1 MNKQIQTTSL
11 LSDAPQGIGN
21 DHIGR
26 GVSNRIKSKLV
37 WSIVVLILVGAIG
50 ITIIDEQDHRKLI
63 ASAKDLSKVVQTLGK
78 IDSLAKSDTSDK
90 HTKEYITEQFDTK
103 LREVITS
110 SEAILKLYSEDTD
123 TNDGEYGKSQ
133 HDNILEANIRERL
146 DKLRLLQ
153 QNSSLKSDKNTNAIK
168 QKQVLGLLYELNHNT
183 ALLVE
188 SKTKIAEQE
197 HEKSMIFTW
206 CIIGLYMLAIPIVLL
221 LYRRFTKYLGNIIDE
236 REQALEQIS
245 EQRQMLEELTQ
256 TIPTVTYRCSTE
268 IASPHIRTFSFFS
281 NNSLSILGLPAD
293 ELRRNP
299 LLFAERLDIEDTKD
313 IYQIFDSA
321 ITNLT
326 PFTIIYRYNHPDGK
340 LLWLEETAVPRKVS
354 ENLIL
359 WNGVIADVTARLF
372 EKLVSERAS
381 IIAQNSDSV
390 LIEWERVPDDE
401 SAPINSDVQYKLVYA
416 SPNVEYIIGV
426 PFDQVSEVE
435 RLLECHPD
443 DELSILQPA
452 LAYVLK
458 NRERRCVVEYRIIRR
473 DGSVVWVED
482 RMFFTYNDEG
492 SVILRQSVVTDI
504 TQRKNHERL
513 LAETNERLYE
523 SQLISGVGSWELNL
537 ATGELRWSGVVFDM
551 FRMNDIER
559 LPSFT
564 DFLSVHSL
572 HKPAYLRQ
580 ILIGAYRAM
589 IKGTTYTIEMMFRDT
604 ERDDVYVILRMK
616 VISLPDGTRVLRG
629 TIQNITEQRRAEEEL
644 RRFKEVIENSSSIW
658 VRYEYD
664 VERRAWL
671 AQHISKNCTK
681 LGYEP
686 EELATLINNGGTLI
700 HPDDRERID
709 KQVQEYSLKGAYTY
723 ALEYRAVTKN
733 GESHWVQQ
741 EFVFTP
747 MLDKGG
753 QFIIDCIITDI
764 SAQKQAELSAR
775 RAQFIVEQS
784 KSVLYYYTIRNE
796 KPYLEY
802 VSNNIRQFGYEID
815 NLRVFMEEGTSLIH
829 ADDAPIM
836 HEKLANAYSEKLQSI
851 QGEYRLRKRD
861 GTYAW
866 VEDNTIIVWDD
877 KGMCVGIQ
885 SILTDISERKVQ
897 EVRLNQARLIIENSN
912 SVLARW
918 ECNDG
923 ESSYSTLASKLV
935 YVSPNIERWGY
946 NHELFLQEPLDIVHP
961 DDREY
966 VHSIQQQNFKSDT
979 NSFSFE
985 YRLLLPISADETAQN
1000 FIWVEEHI
1008 YIERDTNGKYI
1019 AHNSITTD
1027 IEERKQNELRSN
1039 RMNMIVENNDSV
1051 LMEWE
1056 NTHRSDGTV
1065 QRVLTYVSHNCTR
1078 LLGYKP
1084 EEIIGSGQGVVQI
1097 HPDDS
1102 IRIIPIL
1109 QEALRNKQNRIVI
1122 EYRVKLNAGDWTW
1135 VEERL
1140 FVTYDS
1146 EGRDIRWQNVVTNI
1160 HERVTAEQAAFIAK
1174 ERLEEKAR
1182 ELEVSNV
1189 QLESAR
1195 KQAEAANS
1203 AKSAFLSSMSHELRT
1218 PLNAIIGFTQ
1228 VLRKETNLRNDQRKY
1243 VDVMHSS
1250 GNHLL
1255 NMINDILDISKIEA
1269 GHMEIVEQE
1278 VYLLPLVEEIR
1289 AMFTMKCSEKNI
1301 DFRASCSDDIP
1312 YALMTDSV
1320 RLRQI
1325 IMNLLGNA
1333 VKFTQKGEVLF
1344 DVKVNK
1350 LTTSYNG
1357 QQRVEA
1363 VFSIADTGRGIPQEQ
1378 VDTIFHPFRQVSGM
1392 YSEGTGLGLAITRK
1406 LVTIMGG
1413 TIHVQ
1418 SEIGVGSTFTVKI
1431 PMVASNATPIVTIPQ
1446 QRQIVRT
1453 QNPDVRLLV
1462 VDDIESN
1469 LLVARGMLESYGFKV
1484 ETIQRG
1490 TDVVDY
1496 LLKSAESDMLPSVIL
1511 LDILMPE
1518 MDGYEVLNA
1527 IRSHRILDD
1536 IPVIAVTANGFDEA
1550 KDKAISAGFND
1561 YVRKP
1566 YTEESILNAIEKLE
1580 VVEFAYSNESNE
1592 LHTEVGVGTTI
1603 LDVSDT
1609 IKELP
1614 AQIQHELLLLLEI
1627 QDFDAICELIGDIE
1641 QYTER
1646 QRTSL
1651 AALLNACRDSNY
1663 RFIVELSDVLEK

>member
-1 MNKQIQTTSL
+1 MNTQIHTTPPP
-11 LSDAPQGIGN
+11 SDTSQGIEN
-21 DHIGR
+21 DSIGR
-26 GVSNRIKSKLV
+26 EVSSRIKGKLV
-37 WSIVVLILVGAIG
+37 WSIVILILVGAIS
-50 ITIIDEQDHRKLI
+50 ITIIDDQDHRKLI
-63 ASAKDLSKVVQTLGK
+63 TSAKDLSTVVQL
-78 IDSLAKSDTSDK
+78 IDGVESWSNLNTNHEQLSSTIDT
-90 HTKEYITEQFDTK
+90 
-103 LREVITS
+103 VITS
-110 SEAILKLYSEDTD
+110 SEAILELYSEDPS
-123 TNDGEYGKSQ
+123 EYGT
-133 HDNILEANIRERL
+133 
-146 DKLRLLQ
+146 
-153 QNSSLKSDKNTNAIK
+153 NTNSIALDSKIEKQLRILKALKTAIK
-168 QKQVLGLLYELNHNT
+168 HSPDDITATHRKVGITLKELSRDI

-188 SKTKIAEQE
+188 EKARTAEQE
-197 HEKSMIFTW
+197 HTNSMIFTW
-206 CIIGLYMLAIPIVLL
+206 CIIGVYMLVIPVVLL
-221 LYRRFTKYLGNIIDE
+221 LYRRFTTYLANIIYE
-236 REQALEQIS
+236 REQALKQVS
-245 EQRQMLEELTQ
+245 EQRLMLEELTQ
-256 TIPTVTYRCSTE
+256 AIPNITYRCTTE
-268 IASPHIRTFSFFS
+268 ISAPHTRTFSFFS
-281 NNSLSILGLPAD
+281 NNSFEILGLTAE
-293 ELRRNP
+293 ELRHNP
-299 LLFAERLDIEDTKD
+299 TLFAERLDTID
-313 IYQIFDSA
+313 IKEVYPIFKNAVD
-321 ITNLT
+321 NLT
-326 PFTIIYRYNHPDGK
+326 PFTIVYRYNHPDGK
-340 LLWLEETAVPRKVS
+340 ILWLEETAVPRKAS

-359 WNGVIADVTARLF
+359 WNGVIADVTSRLF
-372 EKLVSERAS
+372 EKIVSERAS

-390 LIEWERVPDDE
+390 LIEWERITDNDDDE
-401 SAPINSDVQYKLVYA
+401 LSNSNIQYRLVYA

-426 PFDQVSEVE
+426 PFDEVSEVE

-452 LAYVLK
+452 LSNALE
-458 NRERRCVVEYRIIRR
+458 NREKRCVVEYRIIRR
-473 DGSVVWVED
+473 DSSVVWVED

-492 SVILRQSVVTDI
+492 RVTLRQSVVTDI

-537 ATGELRWSGVVFDM
+537 ATDELRWSGVVFDM

-559 LPSFT
+559 LSSFT
-564 DFLSVHSL
+564 DFLSAHSL
-572 HKPAYLRQ
+572 HKTSYLRQ
-580 ILIGAYRAM
+580 ILIGVYRAM

-616 VISLPDGTRVLRG
+616 TITLSDGARVLRG
-629 TIQNITEQRRAEEEL
+629 TVQNITEQRRAEEEL

-664 VERRAWL
+664 VDRRSWL
-671 AQHISKNCTK
+671 AQHISKNCIK

-686 EELATLINNGGTLI
+686 DELATLINNGGTLI

-723 ALEYRAVTKN
+723 TLEYRAVTKN

-815 NLRVFMEEGTSLIH
+815 NLRAFMDEGVSLIH
-829 ADDAPIM
+829 ADDATVM
-836 HEKLANAYSEKLQSI
+836 QEKLANAYSEKLQSI
-851 QGEYRLRKRD
+851 QGEYRLRKSD

-918 ECNDG
+918 ECNDN
-923 ESSYSTLASKLV
+923 ESNENTLTSKLV

-946 NHELFLQEPLDIVHP
+946 NHESFLQHPLHIVHP
-961 DDREY
+961 ADRDY
-966 VHSIQQQNFKSDT
+966 VDSIQQQNFKSDC

-985 YRLLLPISADETAQN
+985 YRLLLPANTDNLTPD

-1008 YIERDTNGKYI
+1008 YIERDTNGKYV

-1056 NTHRSDGTV
+1056 NTHSNDATV

-1084 EEIIGSGQGVVQI
+1084 EELIGSGQGVVEI

-1102 IRIIPIL
+1102 IRTIPIL
-1109 QEALRNKQNRIVI
+1109 QEALSNKQRRVVI
-1122 EYRVKLNAGDWTW
+1122 EYRVRLSNGDWTW

-1146 EGRDIRWQNVVTNI
+1146 AGRDIRWQNVVTNI
-1160 HERVTAEQAAFIAK
+1160 HERVMAEQAAAIAK

-1228 VLRKETNLRNDQRKY
+1228 VLRKESNLRNDQRKY
-1243 VDVMHSS
+1243 VDVMYSS

-1289 AMFTMKCSEKNI
+1289 AMFAMRCSEKNI
-1301 DFRASCSDDIP
+1301 DFRAYCSDDIP

-1325 IMNLLGNA
+1325 IINLLSNA
-1333 VKFTQKGEVLF
+1333 VKFTQRGEIKF

-1350 LTTSYNG
+1350 LSASYNG
-1357 QQRVEA
+1357 QQRIES
-1363 VFSIADTGRGIPQEQ
+1363 VFSITDTGRGIPQEQ
-1378 VDTIFHPFRQVSGM
+1378 IDTIFHPFRQVSGM

-1418 SEIGVGSTFTVKI
+1418 SEVGVGSTFVVKI
-1431 PMVASNATPIVTIPQ
+1431 PMVASNATPVHSVPQ
-1446 QRQIVRT
+1446 QRQIMRL

-1469 LLVARGMLESYGFKV
+1469 LLVARGMLERYGFQV
-1484 ETIQRG
+1484 ETIQSG
-1490 TDVVDY
+1490 SDAIDY
-1496 LLKSAESDMLPSVIL
+1496 LLQSAESNTLPSVIL

-1518 MDGYEVLNA
+1518 MDGYEVLNV
-1527 IRSHRILDD
+1527 IRSHTALDD
-1536 IPVIAVTANGFDEA
+1536 IPVIAVTANGFEEA
-1550 KDKAISAGFND
+1550 REKAISAGFND

-1566 YTEESILNAIEKLE
+1566 YTEESILSAIEKLE
-1580 VVEFAYSNESNE
+1580 VVEFAYSNESSE
-1592 LHTEVGVGTTI
+1592 LNTETAVGTTI
-1603 LDVSDT
+1603 LDVSDA

-1614 AQIQHELLLLLEI
+1614 EKMRNELFRLLEI

-1641 QYTER
+1641 QYSER
-1646 QRTSL
+1646 QRTAL

-1663 RFIVELSDVLEK
+1663 RFIVELSGVLEG